1 MEPHHCTLESVA
13 SYLCSGIYAD
23 VHHIDD
29 TSHLC
34 RYLRS
39 QVGPN
44 ATIIGNYGA
53 SITGVDGVGAMMER
67 GGSGGNNVEALQGYA
82 KQGKTVEFHA
92 QYAGEKGAVFNAT
105 LAAFLCGMG
114 ENAFYGA
121 GVGWEFEGPGGCA
134 AWLQDRP
141 EYHRPLGEPTGPAT
155 STHSGNVTVYTRTFK
170 TGTHVML
177 KPRPPGQRDAQDESC
192 IWWSDGSTTGNVC

>member
-1 MEPHHCTLESVA
+1 M
-13 SYLCSGIYAD
+13 
-23 VHHIDD
+23 
-29 TSHLC
+29 
-34 RYLRS
+34 RS

-192 IWWSDGSTTGNVC
+192 IWWSDGSTTGNAC